1 MNEPLSYQEIQ
12 EIAPSIFTTQPSQKV
27 SDKYSF
33 IPTVQVL
40 EDMNK
45 LGWDPYQVSQRKGR
59 NGSHP
64 YSKHMIRLRN
74 NSLGMIGDSLPE
86 LVLTNSHDGRNA
98 FNLHAGGFRLVCS
111 NGLVIA
117 DQMFASQRIKHQW
130 YDMDYVRNVTNEV
143 VEKIPAIT
151 SALQS
156 FNEVE
161 LTEAQRYSLAKKSV
175 KVRWT
180 KGNDYVDV
188 KDMLKATREE
198 DLGNSL
204 WNTFNVLQEK
214 LLKGGLVYQLPQG
227 RQQTV
232 RALTNI
238 DEQVRVN
245 KGLWELA
252 ETYS

>member
-12 EIAPSIFTTQPSQKV
+12 EIAPSIFTTQPSEKV

-74 NSLGMIGDSLPE
+74 NNLGMIGDSLPE

-98 FNLHAGGFRLVCS
+98 FNLHAGVFRLVCA

-130 YDMDYVRNVTNEV
+130 YDMDYVREITNEV

-161 LTEAQRYSLAKKSV
+161 LTEAQRYALAKKSI

-180 KGNDYVDV
+180 KGNDYIDV
-188 KDMLKATREE
+188 KNILQPNREE

-204 WNTFNVLQEK
+204 WNTFNVVQEK

-252 ETYS
+252 ETYA

>member
-1 MNEPLSYQEIQ
+1 MTQPLSYQDIQ
-12 EIAPSIFTTQPSQKV
+12 EIAPSIFTTEPSEKV

-45 LGWDPYQVSQRKGR
+45 LGWEPYQVSQRQGR

-74 NSLGMIGDSLPE
+74 NNLGLIGDSLPE
-86 LVLTNSHDGRNA
+86 IVLTNSHDGRNA
-98 FNLHAGGFRLVCS
+98 FNLHAGVFRLVCA

-117 DQMFASQRIKHQW
+117 DQMFASKRIKHQW
-130 YDMDYVRNVTNEV
+130 YDMDYVREITNNV
-143 VEKIPAIT
+143 VEKIPEIT

-161 LTEAQRYSLAKKSV
+161 LSEAQRYSLARKSIN
-175 KVRWT
+175 VRWT
-180 KGNDYVDV
+180 KGNDHIDV
-188 KDMLKATREE
+188 KNMLEPTREE

-204 WNTFNVLQEK
+204 WSTFNVLQEK
-214 LLKGGLVYQLPQG
+214 LLKGGLVYHLPQG

-252 ETYS
+252 ETYA

>member
-12 EIAPSIFTTQPSQKV
+12 EIAPSIFTTQPSEKV

-64 YSKHMIRLRN
+64 YYKHMIRLRN
-74 NSLGMIGDSLPE
+74 NDLGMIGDSLPE

-98 FNLHAGGFRLVCS
+98 FNLHAGVFRLVCA

-130 YDMDYVRNVTNEV
+130 YDMDYVRKITNEV

-151 SALQS
+151 LALQS
-156 FNEVE
+156 FNQIE
-161 LTEAQRYSLAKKSV
+161 LTEAQRYSLARKSV

-180 KGNDYVDV
+180 KGNDYIDV
-188 KDMLKATREE
+188 RNMLQPNREE

-252 ETYS
+252 ETYA

>member
-1 MNEPLSYQEIQ
+1 
-12 EIAPSIFTTQPSQKV
+12 
-27 SDKYSF
+27 
-33 IPTVQVL
+33 
-40 EDMNK
+40 MNK

-74 NSLGMIGDSLPE
+74 NDLGMIGDSLPE
-86 LVLTNSHDGRNA
+86 LVLTNSHDGRNT
-98 FNLHAGGFRLVCS
+98 FNLHAGVFRLVCA

-130 YDMDYVRNVTNEV
+130 YDMDYVRKITNEV

-151 SALQS
+151 LALQS
-156 FNEVE
+156 FNQIE
-161 LTEAQRYSLAKKSV
+161 LTEAQRYSLARKSV

-180 KGNDYVDV
+180 KGNDYIDIRN
-188 KDMLKATREE
+188 MLQPNREE

-252 ETYS
+252 ETYA

>member
-12 EIAPSIFTTQPSQKV
+12 EIAPSIFTTQPSEKV

-74 NSLGMIGDSLPE
+74 NDLGMIGDSLPE

-98 FNLHAGGFRLVCS
+98 FNLHAGVFRLVCA

-130 YDMDYVRNVTNEV
+130 YDMDYVRKITNEV

-151 SALQS
+151 LALQS
-156 FNEVE
+156 FNQIE
-161 LTEAQRYSLAKKSV
+161 LTEAQRNSLARKSV

-180 KGNDYVDV
+180 KGNDYIDV
-188 KDMLKATREE
+188 RNMLQPNREE

-214 LLKGGLVYQLPQG
+214 LLKGCLVYQLPQG

-252 ETYS
+252 ETYA

>member
-12 EIAPSIFTTQPSQKV
+12 EIAPSIFTTQPSEKV

-74 NSLGMIGDSLPE
+74 NDLGMIGDSLPE

-98 FNLHAGGFRLVCS
+98 FNLHAGVFRLVCA

-130 YDMDYVRNVTNEV
+130 YDMDYVRKITNEV

-151 SALQS
+151 LALQS
-156 FNEVE
+156 FNQIE
-161 LTEAQRYSLAKKSV
+161 LTEAQRYSLARKSV

-180 KGNDYVDV
+180 KGNDYIDV
-188 KDMLKATREE
+188 RNMLQPNREE

-252 ETYS
+252 ETYA